1 MHPLPAHLKEKMKSL
16 NQTLTRRQ
24 ATLSLSASVLGA
36 SGLLAPN
43 LGMAQAAYPNKP
55 IRVVVPYPPG
65 GFNDI
70 VARLVTDRM
79 ATRMGQP
86 MLLDYKPGAGT
97 NIGADFVAKAAPDGY
112 TVFAGNSSLAINPSL
127 YGKLNY
133 EPTNDFIPIG
143 IYASTGFVMLVNADV
158 PPKNLKEFLMWAKSK
173 GDEVTYATSG
183 AGAVNHLAG
192 ELFNSLAG
200 TKMRAIPYRGG
211 AAAITDLIGGRVNVH
226 FASTAEA
233 LPLIKAGRV
242 RAIGITNPR
251 RLKVAEDIPAIME
264 LVKGYDCVLWLGLFA
279 PKGTP
284 AAVVDLLANNLRET
298 MNRTDMRAQMY
309 VRGAEATFMDANI
322 TRAVLA
328 IDTKKW
334 GTLVKSSGAT
344 AS

>member
-1 MHPLPAHLKEKMKSL
+1 MKSFD
-16 NQTLTRRQ
+16 QTMSRRNAALQ
-24 ATLSLSASVLGA
+24 ISACAVGLSALLG
-36 SGLLAPN
+36 SSN
-43 LGMAQAAYPNKP
+43 GMAQSGFPNKP

-70 VARLVTDRM
+70 VARLVTERM
-79 ATRMGQP
+79 ATRLGQP
-86 MLLDYKPGAGT
+86 VLLDYKPGAGT
-97 NIGADFVAKAAPDGY
+97 NIGADFVAKSAPDGY

-133 EPTNDFIPIG
+133 DPQNDFVPIG
-143 IYASTGFVMLVNADV
+143 IYASTGFVMLINTDA
-158 PPKNLKEFLMWAKSK
+158 PPKNLKEFLTWAKAK

-242 RAIGITNPR
+242 RALGITNPR
-251 RLKVAEDIPAIME
+251 RLKVAEDIPAIKE
-264 LVKGYDCVLWLGLFA
+264 QVKDYDCVLWLGLFA

-284 AAVVDLLANNLRET
+284 AAIVDLLANNLRET

-309 VRGAEATFMDANI
+309 VRGAEATFLDAN
-322 TRAVLA
+322 TSRAMLA

-334 GTLVKSSGAT
+334 GALVKSSGAT